1 MSFFRGRM
9 FNGVLSMS
17 KVLIV
22 IPARWG
28 STRLPGK
35 PLALIAGKTM
45 LQRVV
50 EVAKAGCRNFPE
62 ADLVVATDDERIVA
76 HTEKLGV
83 RAVMTPV
90 SCPTGTDRALAALH
104 SLNGDFTSILNLQ
117 GDTPLTPPSLVA
129 AMLQAF
135 QDDPSHEVITP
146 VVQLSWAEL
155 DVLREQKQKTPLSGT
170 TVIRLE
176 DGRAAWFSK
185 NIIPAIR
192 KESDLRQTESLSPV
206 FRHIGIYG
214 YRRDILERYVTLTQ
228 SYYENLE
235 GLEQL
240 RALENGIS
248 IQTVPIRLSGRPSM
262 SGVDSPE
269 DIKRAEAL
277 IAQYGEVL

>member
-1 MSFFRGRM
+1 
-9 FNGVLSMS
+9 MS

-28 STRLPGK
+28 SSRLPGK

-50 EVAKAGCRNFPE
+50 EVAKAGSRDFPE
-62 ADLVVATDDERIVA
+62 ADLVVATDDERIVT
-76 HTEKLGV
+76 HTESLGV

-104 SLNGDFTSILNLQ
+104 AIDGDFASILNLQ
-117 GDTPLTPPSLVA
+117 GDTPLTPPSLIA
-129 AMLQAF
+129 SMLQAF
-135 QDDPSHEVITP
+135 RDDPSYEVITP

-176 DGRAAWFSK
+176 SGRAAWFSK
-185 NIIPAIR
+185 NIVPAIR
-192 KESDLRQTESLSPV
+192 KESELRKSEDLSPV

-214 YRRDILERYVTLTQ
+214 YRRDILEKYVTLKQ
-228 SYYENLE
+228 SHYENLE

-277 IAQYGEVL
+277 IAQYGEIL

>member
-1 MSFFRGRM
+1 
-9 FNGVLSMS
+9 MS
-17 KVLIV
+17 KVLVV

-45 LQRVV
+45 LQRVI
-50 EVAKAGCRNFPE
+50 EVATAGSRNFPE
-62 ADLVVATDDERIVA
+62 VSVVVATDDDRIMA
-76 HTEKLGV
+76 HAQDLGV
-83 RAVMTPV
+83 QAVMTPA

-104 SLNGDFTSILNLQ
+104 ALDGDFASILNLQ
-117 GDTPLTPPSLVA
+117 GDTPLTPPALIAS
-129 AMLQAF
+129 MLQTF
-135 QDDPSHEVITP
+135 REDPSHQVITP
-146 VVQLSWAEL
+146 VVQLSWNEL
-155 DVLREQKQKTPLSGT
+155 DTLREQKQKTPLSGT

-185 NIIPAIR
+185 NIVPAIR
-192 KESDLRQTESLSPV
+192 KEAELRKTETLSPV

-214 YRRDILERYVTLTQ
+214 YRRDILERYVTLSQ
-228 SYYENLE
+228 SYYENIE

-240 RALENGIS
+240 RALENGIT
-248 IQTVPIRLSGRPSM
+248 IQTVPVHLSGRPSM